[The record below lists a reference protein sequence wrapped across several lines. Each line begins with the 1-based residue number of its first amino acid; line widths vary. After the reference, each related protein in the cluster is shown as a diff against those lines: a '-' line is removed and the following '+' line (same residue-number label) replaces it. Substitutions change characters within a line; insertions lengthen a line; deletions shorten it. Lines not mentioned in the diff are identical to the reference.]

1 MASVSGRNEASH
13 DQKDRSVVPRKR
25 RTIVS
30 MAFSSPKNPWALH
43 ARGRT
48 LNGRGLGPQNPMCWR
63 ARILRVPKEPLFD
76 ELGGLFTGTVV
87 TSGRKSPSVP
97 VVSRGLG
104 VGFGLGVG
112 RAEVGMNLPNS
123 TPKRGFF
130 CDLN

>member
-1 MASVSGRNEASH
+1 
-13 DQKDRSVVPRKR
+13 
-25 RTIVS
+25 

-87 TSGRKSPSVP
+87 TSGRDTVEKE
-97 VVSRGLG
+97 VSISASGVAGAWGGLWAW
-104 VGFGLGVG
+104 G
-112 RAEVGMNLPNS
+112 RSSRSGNEPAKLNS
-123 TPKRGFF
+123 QERVF
-130 CDLN
+130 L